1 MSTSSSADRSG
12 RIAALNYA
20 YADKP
25 KVDQPRCNLCGSERF
40 TVITQRDR
48 YGFPAATVACMDC
61 GLARMNPRMTSGAY
75 AEFYQ
80 HVYRP
85 LVSAYHGRTIDA
97 TSVQEEQWV
106 YAEEMGDFYEPFLT
120 PRNGQSFLDV
130 GGSTGVVSLA
140 FAKRFGLRPT
150 VLDPAPDEIRE
161 ADRYGIETVTALL
174 EEWDSGDAQYDV
186 VGMFQTIDHLLDVSA
201 SFEILRKVIKP
212 DGLFLVDIVDFR
224 HAYLKNGSVEQATKI
239 DHPFSLTEDSAEAY
253 LARAGFETLR
263 KCYSKD
269 HHLVC
274 YACRP
279 RAPQPDAMPAPESV
293 RAFFRE
299 IRAVQSHGPQNVGAR
314 P

>member
-1 MSTSSSADRSG
+1 MSTSTVTDRAA
-12 RIAALNYA
+12 RIAGLNYIH
-20 YADKP
+20 DEKP
-25 KVDQPRCNLCGSERF
+25 KLDHPRCNLCGSERH
-40 TVITQRDR
+40 TVITHRDR
-48 YGFPAATVACMDC
+48 YGFPATTVACMDC
-61 GLARMNPRMTSGAY
+61 GLARMNPRMTSPAY

-85 LVSAYHGRTIDA
+85 LVSAYHGRVIDA

-106 YAEEMGDFYEPFLT
+106 YAEEMGDFYAPFLRDREGDT
-120 PRNGQSFLDV
+120 FLDV

-161 ADRYGIETVTALL
+161 ADRYGIQTVTALL
-174 EEWDSGDAQYDV
+174 EEWEHGDARYDV
-186 VGMFQTIDHLLDVSA
+186 VGMFQTVDHLLDVAA
-201 SFEILRKVIKP
+201 SLDILRKVVKP

-224 HAYLKNGSVEQATKI
+224 HAVLKNGSVEQATKI
-239 DHPFSLTEDSAEAY
+239 DHPFSLTEETTEAY
-253 LARAGFETLR
+253 LARAGFEPLR
-263 KCYSKD
+263 KSYSRD

-279 RAPQPDAMPAPESV
+279 CEPRPEAMPSGESV

-299 IRAVQSHGPQNVGAR
+299 VREVQSRGAGT
-314 P
+314 